1 MISWLKC
8 SNDRGIQISVVKHL
22 HLRLHVLSLVKS
34 GVSSIMPL
42 QASKQLSHT
51 VVLIQAHSTPS
62 IKTCCSYISHER
74 WHYLLLFVLWYLI
87 VSSNKSS
94 YFQLKL
100 IGNMSVHMHNTW
112 IIHSQH
118 TCSTTAIFC
127 ERKKNMKGKFQIK
140 VIQMKEFRLHLKQE
154 KGNSLLLINMMYQF
168 TIGSCI

>member
-1 MISWLKC
+1 MFQWQRHLAWFK
-8 SNDRGIQISVVKHL
+8 SVVKHP

-62 IKTCCSYISHER
+62 IETCCSYISHER
-74 WHYLLLFVLWYLI
+74 WHYLLLFVLWYLM

-100 IGNMSVHMHNTW
+100 IDNMSVHMHNTW

-127 ERKKNMKGKFQIK
+127 EKKNKKTWKQSSKFT

>member
-1 MISWLKC
+1 MFQWQRHLAWFK
-8 SNDRGIQISVVKHL
+8 SVVKHP

-62 IKTCCSYISHER
+62 IETCCSYISHER
-74 WHYLLLFVLWYLI
+74 WHYLLLFVLWYLM

-100 IGNMSVHMHNTW
+100 IDNMSVHMHNTW

-127 ERKKNMKGKFQIK
+127 EKKIK
-140 VIQMKEFRLHLKQE
+140 KLESKVPNLQLSRWKSSGCTWSKKRATHCSSSTWCTNLQ
-154 KGNSLLLINMMYQF
+154 
-168 TIGSCI
+168 